1 MHEINDLEY
10 CVCNVMEDAVIEEES
25 MKERHQEGTSIPFY
39 HFPLVVFASQ
49 YPLTLTRNIR
59 YYLIEKI
66 IYKLTLKKRA
76 F

>member
-1 MHEINDLEY
+1 
-10 CVCNVMEDAVIEEES
+10 

-66 IYKLTLKKRA
+66 IYKSTLKMKELSKKIDYVL
-76 F
+76 FLGQVFLLNSY

>member
-1 MHEINDLEY
+1 
-10 CVCNVMEDAVIEEES
+10 

-66 IYKLTLKKRA
+66 IYKSTLKMKES